1 MKTKEMLNTQKYL
14 DFFKEELKE
23 NLLSFWLPRCVD
35 KENGGYL
42 NCFSN
47 DGSRLV
53 SKDKYTWSQGRFL
66 WIFSKLAT
74 MDGDMFDEND
84 RKAFLE
90 LAKNGR
96 DFLLKHVLIA
106 PDDLRCV
113 FLMEADGTP
122 KYVDGFSE
130 LDMSIS
136 ADCFVVAGFA
146 KYSLAALDSE
156 SWEFAK
162 KLNDSVWE
170 RYQSGNY
177 KSLPYPLSP
186 RYRSHAKPMI
196 LTNVSCEVYEAAKKF
211 DPEYAKVLLERIE
224 LCHREVFEVFKD
236 EDHLVHEFRYA
247 DGDFPTDLF
256 GQHINPGHTLE
267 DMWFQTEAQEKL
279 GITEYSED
287 IAEIVKQTMK
297 TGWDAEF
304 GGIYHFVT
312 CDGKGM
318 TGEVRDSADEPQ
330 MKLVLD
336 DWGSKLWWVHSEA
349 LYTTLLMYD
358 RTDDEEFLALFSKV
372 FEYTYKTFPNPD
384 REIREW
390 IQIRTREGNP
400 QEKVVALPVKDPYHI
415 IRNVILIIELLERR
429 KRRENI

>member
-1 MKTKEMLNTQKYL
+1 MKFNTQSYL
-14 DFFKEELKE
+14 DFFKTELTD
-23 NLLSFWLPRCVD
+23 NLLYFWLPRCID

-47 DGSRLV
+47 DGSKLV

-66 WIFSKLAT
+66 WTFSKLAT
-74 MDGDMFDEND
+74 IQSDMFSDDD
-84 RKAFLE
+84 RKKFLE
-90 LAKNGR
+90 LAKSGR

-106 PDDLRCV
+106 PDDYRCI

-122 KYVDGFSE
+122 KYVAGFDE

-136 ADCFVVAGFA
+136 ADCFVVMGFA
-146 KYSLAALDSE
+146 CYAAATGDRE

-162 KLNDSVWE
+162 KLNESVWE
-170 RYQSGNY
+170 RYQSDNY
-177 KSLPYPLSP
+177 KSLPYPVSP
-186 RYRSHAKPMI
+186 QYSPHAKPMI
-196 LTNVSCEVYEAAKKF
+196 LTNVNSEIYKSALKF
-211 DPEYAKVLLERIE
+211 DPEYAKKALEYIE
-224 LCHREVFEVFKD
+224 HCHRDVFERFKD
-236 EDHLVHEFRYA
+236 ENNLVHEFKYA
-247 DGDFPTDLF
+247 DGDFPNDLF

-267 DMWFQTEAQEKL
+267 DMWFQLEAQDVL
-279 GITEYSED
+279 GISDYDKD
-287 IAEIVKQTMK
+287 IANIVKQTMNV
-297 TGWDAEF
+297 GWDKEF

-318 TGEVRDSADEPQ
+318 TGDVGKAKDEPQ

-336 DWGSKLWWVHSEA
+336 DWTSKLWWVHSEA

-358 RTDDEEFLALFSKV
+358 HTDDEEFLAMFEKM
-372 FEYTYKTFPNPD
+372 FEYTYKTFPNPNRD
-384 REIREW
+384 IREW
-390 IQIRTREGNP
+390 IQIRTREGAP

-415 IRNVILIIELLERR
+415 IRNIVLIIELLERR